1 MALFISKLFVFF
13 FSRSYY
19 GMSFFPPLDF
29 LKILE
34 LEAFFFLF
42 RKQISLFS
50 TAIILC
56 VDSWN
61 PTKKQDLEKNC
72 PAQEESSPFIPEAP
86 GDYPI
91 SSRRRHR
98 LQTSHTPPA
107 VSPQPLC
114 SHTPPPGGH
123 SAGRPPPP
131 LGLSLVSIPLNSD
144 SPSSLMPILCP
155 SCWFQIPLFSCQYHS
170 PFSFHSPPCPQAL
183 ITSLKIILRITRLS
197 LTSLLSLGPACKL
210 PAGHPHLGAA
220 LTWEL

>member
-72 PAQEESSPFIPEAP
+72 PAQEES
-86 GDYPI
+86 
-91 SSRRRHR
+91 
-98 LQTSHTPPA
+98 
-107 VSPQPLC
+107 
-114 SHTPPPGGH
+114 
-123 SAGRPPPP
+123 
-131 LGLSLVSIPLNSD
+131 
-144 SPSSLMPILCP
+144 
-155 SCWFQIPLFSCQYHS
+155 
-170 PFSFHSPPCPQAL
+170 
-183 ITSLKIILRITRLS
+183 
-197 LTSLLSLGPACKL
+197 
-210 PAGHPHLGAA
+210 
-220 LTWEL
+220 

>member
-114 SHTPPPGGH
+114 SHTPPPGGR
-123 SAGRPPPP
+123 SAGRPP
-131 LGLSLVSIPLNSD
+131 LLLWD
-144 SPSSLMPILCP
+144 SPWCLYHWILILLVLWCQ
-155 SCWFQIPLFSCQYHS
+155 FYAPLVGFKF
-170 PFSFHSPPCPQAL
+170 PSFHVN
-183 ITSLKIILRITRLS
+183 IT
-197 LTSLLSLGPACKL
+197 LLFPSIVL
-210 PAGHPHLGAA
+210 PALKP
-220 LTWEL
+220 